1 MEYTIKPAS
10 GYSEKI
16 GELVFMLEHV
26 RTQTLKEIEGLR
38 QEQLD
43 ERGSGNGN
51 SIGALLA
58 HIAAIEKVHQLIS
71 FEGRDFTE
79 AEFAGWGPAL
89 LLGERARESIA
100 GDPLGHYIEGLGA
113 VRKATLQKLQEKED
127 AWLYE
132 ERSWP
137 NGTPYNMY
145 YLWFHVLEDEIS
157 HRGQIRAAM
166 RQLAG
171 NGGLS

>member
-1 MEYTIKPAS
+1 MEYIIKPIS

-16 GELVFMLEHV
+16 GELIFMLEHV
-26 RTQTLKEIEGLR
+26 RLQTLKDIEGL
-38 QEQLD
+38 QPDQLD
-43 ERGSGNGN
+43 EAGQESGN

-79 AEFAGWGPAL
+79 AEFAEWGPAL
-89 LLGERARESIA
+89 LLGEGARQGIT
-100 GDPLGHYIEGLGA
+100 GNPLDHYIEMLND
-113 VRKATLQKLQEKED
+113 VRKATLQKLQEKDD

-137 NGTPYNMY
+137 NGVQYNMY

-157 HRGQIRAAM
+157 HRGQIRVSK
-166 RQLAG
+166 RQLSG
-171 NGGLS
+171 EGGFS

>member
-1 MEYTIKPAS
+1 MEYTIKPTP
-10 GYSEKI
+10 GYSEKM

-26 RTQTLKEIEGLR
+26 REQTLKDVEGL
-38 QEQLD
+38 QLHQLD
-43 ERGSGNGN
+43 RTDQKNGN

-71 FEGRDFTE
+71 FEGRDFTR
-79 AEFAGWGPAL
+79 AEFAEWGPAL
-89 LLGERARESIA
+89 LLGERARQDIA
-100 GDPLGHYIEGLGA
+100 GKPLGHYIEVLDS
-113 VRKATLQKLQEKED
+113 VRKETLQKLQEKDD

-157 HRGQIRAAM
+157 HRGQIRAWK
-166 RQLAG
+166 RQLSSEH
-171 NGGLS
+171 GLF

>member
-16 GELVFMLEHV
+16 GELVFMLGHV
-26 RTQTLKEIEGLR
+26 RMQTLKDIEGL
-38 QEQLD
+38 QQSQLD
-43 ERGSGNGN
+43 KRDAGNGN

-79 AEFAGWGPAL
+79 AEFAEWGPAL
-89 LLGERARESIA
+89 MLGERSQPLLA
-100 GDPLGHYIEGLGA
+100 GNTLDYYIEGLSA
-113 VRKATLQKLQEKED
+113 VREATLQKLQEKDD

-137 NGTPYNMY
+137 NGTAYNMY

-166 RQLAG
+166 RRLSEG
-171 NGGLS
+171 GGLS

>member
-1 MEYTIKPAS
+1 MEYTVRPAG

-26 RTQTLKEIEGLR
+26 REQTIKDIEGLGLV
-38 QEQLD
+38 QLD
-43 ERGSGNGN
+43 QTGPERGN

-79 AEFAGWGPAL
+79 AEFGKWEAAL
-89 LLGERARESIA
+89 LLGAKARRELA
-100 GDPLGHYIEGLGA
+100 GRPVDHYIKQLHK
-113 VRKATLQKLQEKED
+113 VREATLQQLAAQED
-127 AWLYE
+127 SWLYE
-132 ERSWP
+132 ERVWP
-137 NGTPYNMY
+137 NGVPYNMY

-157 HRGQIRAAM
+157 HRGKIRLLKS
-166 RQLAG
+166 RHRFF
-171 NGGLS
+171 

>member
-1 MEYTIKPAS
+1 MEYTVKPAQ
-10 GYSEKI
+10 GYTEKI

-26 RTQTLKEIEGLR
+26 REATVSEMSGL
-38 QEQLD
+38 EPHQLD
-43 ERGSGNGN
+43 EIDHENGN

-79 AEFAGWGPAL
+79 AEWTAWGSAL
-89 LLGERARESIA
+89 MLGEKARQEIT
-100 GDPLGHYIEGLGA
+100 GQPLHHYLRQLND
-113 VRKATLQKLQEKED
+113 VRTATLQKLREKD
-127 AWLYE
+127 DHWLYE

-137 NGTPYNMY
+137 NGIPYNMY

-157 HRGQIRAAM
+157 HRGQIRAL
-166 RQLAG
+166 RKK
-171 NGGLS
+171 LSVS